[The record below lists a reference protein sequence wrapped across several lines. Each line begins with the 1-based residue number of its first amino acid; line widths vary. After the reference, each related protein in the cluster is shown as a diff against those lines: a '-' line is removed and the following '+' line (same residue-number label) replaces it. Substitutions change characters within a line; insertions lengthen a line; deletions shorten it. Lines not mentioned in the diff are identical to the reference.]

1 MPEYDNTVL
10 PQTPSKSHNIYL
22 LSLYDLNKD
31 IFDLYKHSLGSTI
44 NNKAE
49 RQFKSYVWDLYDLAE
64 KLQLPINNFGYYSIP
79 ETKPWRA
86 IYAKGFNDDTGS
98 NIYNGLRNFFPLT
111 VNNHPMFSGQ
121 RYSGNFSF
129 SPLINI
135 ALTDYTDILATSYS
149 TYEGI
154 NQAFNDQAAAE
165 FLVYLAAKIPMFP
178 MMVCSSIAS
187 QYSFGPI
194 FLSSINFSVT
204 GESDLSTVD
213 VECSF
218 EGGKTIISP
227 EITMLNKRKPGIEP
241 IVYNQMK
248 DLQGNNIGENASDYL
263 GINFD
268 YHRYRSATLLDVII
282 DEKYHPTYSS
292 LKATI
297 NTRKPPAY
305 KIVSFSLRISNNV
318 DFAFTNP
325 IIEKDNTIT
334 YMGDKIGPKF
344 ASLTNREV
352 NGTISY
358 FGYNRNI
365 ESKLANT
372 TGLSVYLGGPY
383 FFAMKNV
390 DWSNPSVRVSPGG
403 GYVHTF
409 NYRARLPEFDQ
420 IDNIH
425 VSAPKRDLSG
435 VFSEFSG
442 SSVFNLQ
449 DYINSLIKN
458 VFGISY

>member
-98 NIYNGLRNFFPLT
+98 NIYSGLKNFFPLT

-305 KIVSFSLRISNNV
+305 KIVSFSLRISNSV
-318 DFAFTNP
+318 DFAFTNQNG
-325 IIEKDNTIT
+325 KVIT
-334 YMGDKIGPKF
+334 HKYYEGKIYVADF
-344 ASLTNREV
+344 
-352 NGTISY
+352 
-358 FGYNRNI
+358 FF
-365 ESKLANT
+365 T
-372 TGLSVYLGGPY
+372 TCNY
-383 FFAMKNV
+383 K
-390 DWSNPSVRVSPGG
+390 SN
-403 GYVHTF
+403 
-409 NYRARLPEFDQ
+409 N
-420 IDNIH
+420 
-425 VSAPKRDLSG
+425 
-435 VFSEFSG
+435 
-442 SSVFNLQ
+442 
-449 DYINSLIKN
+449 
-458 VFGISY
+458 